1 MKVEGIRLD
10 PHGSQS
16 LPKRTTVEAF
26 APTGEQVDLFPGQRL
41 NATVMSVNG
50 RNALI
55 ELNGTPLT
63 LAGLQ
68 GVQPGTEL
76 SVLVTQV
83 APRLLLDVA
92 ARPTKPQLQQ
102 PPLTLGQQVTAEVIE
117 ALANGNLLVDILG
130 TPLEA
135 ETSSQFPA
143 GAKLTARVE
152 RLRPQ
157 LILQV
162 LPGVDH
168 AGASD
173 VASGLQQEAL
183 HVLRANI
190 SHHASSGESLQV
202 LEHELTALIDHPQQG
217 EVPPSIAKLQTFI
230 KTLFPHE
237 TPPTAEHLAAFIRD
251 GGLLYESKLFHAFAE
266 HPQAFNA
273 VAESD
278 LKGLLLQAL
287 KDVEI
292 AQDKKATATPEL
304 VDSVVHHLENIE
316 NQQAVNVLA
325 QVKGE
330 PYQLQIPFFTQQGIT
345 TAFLSIESEGQGNK
359 EMGEGGKGETG
370 KGYNILFMLD
380 LDGFGRTRIDARIGE
395 KSLWVA
401 FYVDQPHSV
410 SLLKEELPTFRETL
424 QSFGYEEVLVMAKPL
439 GQLSPEKREKFD
451 ALTVGVPASVRLLDV
466 KA

>member
-1 MKVEGIRLD
+1 MKVEGVRLD
-10 PHGSQS
+10 PRGSQS
-16 LPKRTTVEAF
+16 PPKGTTVEAF
-26 APTGEQVDLFPGQRL
+26 APTGEPADFLPGQRL
-41 NATVMSVNG
+41 NAIVVSING
-50 RNALI
+50 RNALV
-55 ELNGTPLT
+55 ELNGTSLT

-92 ARPTKPQLQQ
+92 VRPAKPQLQQ
-102 PPLTLGQQVTAEVIE
+102 PPLTLGQQVTAEVIK

-130 TPLEA
+130 IPLEA
-135 ETSSQFPA
+135 ETSSQFPV
-143 GAKLTARVE
+143 GAQLAVRVE
-152 RLRPQ
+152 QLRPQ

-162 LPGVDH
+162 LPGVDDTK
-168 AGASD
+168 AAD
-173 VASGLQQEAL
+173 AVSGLQQEAV
-183 HVLRANI
+183 HILRATI
-190 SHHASSGESLQV
+190 SHHASAGESLQV
-202 LEHELTALIDHPQQG
+202 LEHELTALIDHPPQG

-251 GGLLYESKLFHAFAE
+251 GGLLYESKLFRAFIE
-266 HPQAFNA
+266 NPQAFS
-273 VAESD
+273 VVVESD

-287 KDVEI
+287 KDVE
-292 AQDKKATATPEL
+292 AVQGKKPTATPEL

-316 NQQAVNVLA
+316 HQQAVNVLA

-330 PYQLQIPFFTQQGIT
+330 PYQLQIPFFTGHGIT
-345 TAFLSIESEGQGNK
+345 TAFLSIESEEPGNGK
-359 EMGEGGKGETG
+359 MWKRGKGETG

-395 KSLWVA
+395 KSLRVA
-401 FYVDQPHSV
+401 FYVDQQSSL
-410 SLLKEELPTFRETL
+410 SLLQSELPAFREAL
-424 QSFGYEEVLVMAKPL
+424 QSFGYDEVLLVAKPL
-439 GQLSPEKREKFD
+439 GQLSPEKHKKFD
-451 ALTVGVPASVRLLDV
+451 ALTVGVPASVHLLDV